1 MKFEVEHN
9 SFRTSML
16 FLGPLL
22 AALIGIGLLYA
33 GHSAPICWMA
43 SITTLC
49 AVWWITEPIPIPATS
64 LIPLALLPLTGVLD
78 RASVANAYGNYLILL
93 LMGGFMLSRAME
105 KSGTHEKV
113 ALVIMRVVGADNPR
127 RLIFGMMVATALI
140 SMWVSNT
147 ATTLAML
154 PVALAVLKVLKDD
167 RVAVP
172 MLLGLAF
179 AANIGG
185 IGTPI
190 GTPPN
195 LVFMG
200 AFDELIEKGG
210 DPTLTPWSF
219 TRWMMIG
226 LPVVVVFIPL
236 LWLWLTRG
244 LKGGAAVKLPAPTRW
259 TTAQRRVLIVFIT
272 TAALWIFR
280 SNPGGGWSSWLGAEP
295 KQIGDSTIAALM
307 VVVMFLIPDG
317 NQSRLLDWKSA
328 SSIPWGIL
336 LLFGG
341 GIALARGF
349 VASGLSD
356 LIAAQLIGITQI
368 PVVLMIL
375 TICLLV
381 TFLTEVTSNTAITV
395 LLMPILASVALA
407 ADMDPAQLMIP
418 AAMSASCAFMMP
430 VATAPNAVVY
440 STGMIPMRRM
450 NMEGF
455 ILNLTGAVV
464 ITMVCSLAL

>member
-1 MKFEVEHN
+1 MKFEVDHN
-9 SFRTSML
+9 PFRTSML
-16 FLGPLL
+16 FIGPLL
-22 AALIGIGLLYA
+22 AALVGFVLHLA
-33 GHSAPICWMA
+33 GQPAPICWMA

-49 AVWWITEPIPIPATS
+49 AAWWITEPIPIPATS

-78 RASVANAYGNYLILL
+78 RAAVANAYGNYLILL

-113 ALVIMRVVGADNPR
+113 ALVIMRVIGADSPR

-154 PVALAVLKVLKDD
+154 PVALAILKVLKDD

-200 AFDELIEKGG
+200 AFDELIADGEN
-210 DPTLTPWSF
+210 PSLSPWTF

-226 LPVVVVFIPL
+226 VPVVLVFIPL

-244 LKGGAAVKLPAPTRW
+244 LSGGGAVQLPAPTRW
-259 TTAQRRVLIVFIT
+259 TTAQRRVLAVFLV
-272 TAALWIFR
+272 TAGLWIFR
-280 SNPGGGWSSWLGAEP
+280 SNPGGGWASWLGAEP

-317 NQSRLLDWKSA
+317 NKSRLLDWKSA

-349 VASGLSD
+349 VSSGLSD

-407 ADMDPAQLMIP
+407 ADMDPARLMIP

-440 STGMIPMRRM
+440 STGQIPMRRM
-450 NMEGF
+450 NLEGVL
-455 ILNLTGAVV
+455 LNLLGAVV
-464 ITMVCSLAL
+464 ITTICSLAL